1 MQVVNGEGEKK
12 EKQLCNDPLS
22 SFPMTKQ
29 PWTDSIS
36 ALIPWVFCN
45 LSSIPSFVV
54 LSQCVCTGSAQTKAA
69 NTIHRLRE
77 EKRYRHTTENPNISR
92 QDHCTHGRAQ
102 VKNLNNVTNMYLY
115 DVKHPWFLEVNI
127 LVLKL
132 LSK

>member
-92 QDHCTHGRAQ
+92 QDHCTHGRAH
-102 VKNLNNVTNMYLY
+102 VKNLNNVTNTVCIYMM
-115 DVKHPWFLEVNI
+115 
-127 LVLKL
+127 
-132 LSK
+132 